1 MPTYDYKC
9 ENCGQ
14 TFEIFQSMKDEPLTL
29 CEKCGHQTLKKM
41 VSLPAGLIFKGTGFY
56 QTDYKN
62 AKNPSVVNT
71 STSKTKT
78 ENSTKDTQSNTT
90 ETAKSESKSETK
102 SESKAEKK
110 SDTKAD
116 KKAESKSDKK

>member
-62 AKNPSVVNT
+62 AKNPAVVN
-71 STSKTKT
+71 SSNSKTKT
-78 ENSTKDTQSNTT
+78 ENSIKDTQSKTT
-90 ETAKSESKSETK
+90 EAGKSESKSEAKSDSK
-102 SESKAEKK
+102 SEKTSEKK
-110 SDTKAD
+110 S
-116 KKAESKSDKK
+116 KKKLDSKSDKK